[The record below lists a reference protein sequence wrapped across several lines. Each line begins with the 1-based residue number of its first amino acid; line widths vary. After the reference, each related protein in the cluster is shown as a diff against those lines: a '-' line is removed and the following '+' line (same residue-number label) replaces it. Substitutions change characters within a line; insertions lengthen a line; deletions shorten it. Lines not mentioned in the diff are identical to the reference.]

1 MEEKE
6 LIALVKSEIKPSM
19 GCTEP
24 VALGLAVSNTCR
36 YLKEAP
42 TKITAKISSNI
53 FKNAF
58 SVTIPN
64 TTKAGIP
71 LALTLGYL
79 LTKEDN
85 TMEIFTGVTADLVE
99 KAYTLL
105 DRDFVETTII
115 AGTRFYI
122 EVTAT
127 NEVETVHTITADLH
141 DNLIFVEVNGEVKLD
156 LRKATDDTGKDNSP
170 LLNYKISELVEIAK
184 TIELSELDFLKDVI
198 EMNTIASQEGLQ
210 NEYGMKIGKT
220 IKDLTAK
227 GALPKDLYYH
237 VKMVVAA
244 ASDMRMG
251 GGRFSA
257 MTVLGSGNQGFQT
270 TLPTI
275 AACQFLEK
283 DDETL
288 YRALFMAI
296 LLTIRMKYKVGRLS
310 PICGATLSGTAS
322 AAVIT
327 WLLGGDITQMEGAM
341 QTMFSNIFGMICDGA
356 KDGCAMKLATCS
368 GEAVN
373 AARLAIAN
381 VAASHMDGIVCEK
394 VEDTIANVARLSKEG
409 MKDIDMNVIDIIKGK
424 A

>member
-1 MEEKE
+1 MEIQK

-36 YLKEAP
+36 YLKNAP

-64 TTKAGIP
+64 TTEAGIP
-71 LALTLGYL
+71 LSITLGYL
-79 LTKEDN
+79 LTKQDN
-85 TMEIFTGVTADLVE
+85 TMEIFSGVTADLV
-99 KAYTLL
+99 KQAYALL
-105 DRDFVETTII
+105 EHDFVATEII
-115 AGTRFYI
+115 SDTRFYI

-127 NEVETVHTITADLH
+127 NDTETAHTITADLH
-141 DNLIFVEVNGEVKLD
+141 DNLIFAEVNGIVQLDKRQSTASTSTEPSEILQLTVK
-156 LRKATDDTGKDNSP
+156 
-170 LLNYKISELVEIAK
+170 ELVEIAK
-184 TIELSELDFLKDVI
+184 TIDLSELDFLSDLI
-198 EMNTIASQEGLQ
+198 AMNVTASVEGLK

-220 IKDLTAK
+220 IKDLTDA

-237 VKMVVAA
+237 VKMTVAA

-251 GGRFSA
+251 GGAFSA

-275 AACQFLEK
+275 ATCEFLEK

-296 LLTIRMKYKVGRLS
+296 ILTIRMKYKVGRLS
-310 PICGATLSGTAS
+310 PICGATISGTAS

-341 QTMFSNIFGMICDGA
+341 QTMFANIAGMICDGA
-356 KDGCAMKLATCS
+356 KDGCAMKLSTCS

-373 AARLAIAN
+373 AARLARAN
-381 VAASHMDGIVCEK
+381 VMPSKLDGVVCEC
-394 VEDTIANVARLSKEG
+394 VEDTIANIARLSQEG
-409 MKDIDMNVIDIIKGK
+409 MKDIDLNVIDIIMEKN
-424 A
+424 

>member
-1 MEEKE
+1 MNTKD
-6 LIALVKSEIKPSM
+6 LIHLVKSEIKPSM

-36 YLKEAP
+36 YLKNAP

-64 TTKAGIP
+64 TTEAGIP
-71 LALTLGYL
+71 LAITLGYL
-79 LTKEDN
+79 LAKDDN
-85 TMEIFTGVTADLVE
+85 TMEIFSGVTSLLVE
-99 KAYTLL
+99 KAYALL
-105 DRDFVETTII
+105 EQDFVKTEIVSD
-115 AGTRFYI
+115 TRFYI
-122 EVTAT
+122 EVTAS
-127 NEVETVHTITADLH
+127 NETETAHTITADLH
-141 DNLIFVEVNGEVKLD
+141 DNLIFAELNGEIQLD
-156 LRKATDDTGKDNSP
+156 ERTETADSSTAHSKILQ
-170 LLNYKISELVEIAK
+170 YKIAELVEIAK
-184 TIELSELDFLKDVI
+184 TIELSELAFLSDVI
-198 EMNTIASQEGLQ
+198 AMNMTASTEGLK

-220 IKDLTAK
+220 IKDLIADNT
-227 GALPKDLYYH
+227 LPKDLYYH
-237 VKMVVAA
+237 VKMTVAA

-251 GGRFSA
+251 GGAFSA

-283 DDETL
+283 DQETL

-296 LLTIRMKYKVGRLS
+296 LLTIRMKYEVGRLS

-327 WLLGGDITQMEGAM
+327 WLLGGDISQMEGAM

-356 KDGCAMKLATCS
+356 KDGCAMKLSTCS

-373 AARLAIAN
+373 AARLARAN
-381 VAASHMDGIVCEK
+381 VTPCKLDGVVCEF
-394 VEDTIANVARLSKEG
+394 VEDTIKNVARLSQEG
-409 MKDIDMNVIDIIKGK
+409 MKDIDLNVIDIIMEKK
-424 A
+424 